1 MSDRN
6 ELGPTPT
13 IESEKLFSKVLG
25 YLNFSGGKSDPA
37 ILGMLNQIAVQ
48 TDYQTNWIPLRQALE
63 QQLSVLKKSSP
74 VFSDAS
80 QVEAVLPLVFDG
92 VLPAFHAHHAD
103 LLFHLS
109 ERDFQNPFFLGR
121 VFEATLAEGGPW
133 DETGRIVAGAIERL
147 NDFLGYRP
155 LAVLETGQKMA
166 PYEHERTRPLPLY
179 IAGAGVC
186 ASPYQAIVEQALTLL
201 REAPAEVLASARF
214 DIARVEELA
223 LDTRAY
229 DHDHPMFKRTN
240 YLFGEWDPH
249 LIDGK
254 GYYRR
259 FVVRK
264 IILDALVQWVSRQT
278 DQTEAIFDTGA
289 VLCGTMLMASA
300 ISGDGPASHDSNVTL
315 TSLLPKV
322 ARQRDDFYLRLLQTL
337 SGPRAK
343 RLQRESQQTQQPFG
357 HVRQSL
363 NLYLAH
369 YGAAQ
374 VQHRHLA
381 VCYARMGYTDA
392 ARHDAGIIPCASA
405 RFETEIQW
413 RLTASQRAI
422 EEGRIA
428 VANQHL
434 AEIDDFLHRGIHCG
448 ALVDPWNILGFQGN
462 FPLFAARED
471 SIPDQRA
478 ETLLELLERIFGVF
492 SRALTEAAAQG
503 EKEISNEIKS
513 RFEKLA
519 TYWDQFASYV
529 IEELPKVQGQ
539 ESLESAQHVAA
550 ALAEWRAAGEAA
562 GNIAFWRK
570 HVERFESPKAYAC
583 VIEILLKKGDHIA
596 AMALLVQWLSCAE
609 EIGIES
615 GPYSIHALLI
625 AWMERFTATSDGSMQ
640 LPVDWPSIRRLFDY
654 LEANAGEYWEVPR
667 LDTFNEP
674 PTRRTSDSNEWS
686 EENPN
691 ANWDEDAE
699 ADDEDNLFKAA
710 YDEVTFKDSADDGQ
724 LGDVADTGSS
734 LGNTEF
740 ELINRQLE
748 PRIKFVMA
756 LAQLWQISGGA
767 LAVEHFGIPENA
779 NKPLDSERSEV
790 VLNWWRRVRQLQT
803 DLQGLMESIWRQGI
817 DETSGDHDANVEFDI
832 QLQTKFYLLNTTIA
846 AHINCR
852 IAEIGLLC
860 LLPEVVASNEISED
874 DRNMIGFYRAVLTQD
889 VGEVRRLL
897 GAQFRRLSKKPLLYV
912 PLDNGGHP
920 EQILAAR
927 TVQADLRF
935 LLKQLPRLGLYRE
948 TWHVVRLAHRME
960 RETRP
965 SQMSVTEF
973 DRIFR
978 TALRNTMDCMIESAA
993 KWQDGKFADDEL
1005 ITIIGD
1011 VLAHYSDQWLKHSQT
1026 MRLSS
1031 VEGLRHDLMWQDV
1044 KEFIEQYGAELFHPK
1059 SLTLGNLRVI
1069 LHNGVNW
1076 YLDQLEQQ
1084 EDPLHPNQLLAA
1096 IARGDVEHEAA
1107 VEFIELTYSAIV
1119 DRFDRFLEYNTTT
1132 TQSDYGDKFYVLL
1145 DFLRVEAAYDRQAW
1159 ERIPESIVHRSLA
1172 MSARPQAL
1180 GMLEDFLEA
1189 NSRADAD
1196 KHLATLRDLELK
1208 YGVHLPSISDRLKE
1222 RFIKPLAVNRMLS
1235 LVEPAMQQ
1243 TTTATETF
1251 ERLRQEVISYMQDQT
1266 GSAVDVPQWLQD
1278 IEREIS
1284 RLEAPSDYIKPP
1296 ELEIRL
1302 PVRKVAEDE
1311 VRNQLQ
1317 VWGESLSS
1325 SERTKK
1331 SSGRRRKD

>member
-6 ELGPTPT
+6 EPGPTPT
-13 IESEKLFSKVLG
+13 DELEKLFSKVLG
-25 YLNFSGGKSDPA
+25 YLNFSSGKSDPV
-37 ILGMLNQIAVQ
+37 ILGLLNQLAVR
-48 TDYQTNWIPLRQALE
+48 TGFESGWDPLRQALTE
-63 QQLSVLKKSSP
+63 SLATLKRTSS
-74 VFSDAS
+74 VFSDS
-80 QVEAVLPLVFDG
+80 TQVESLLPLVFDH
-92 VLPAFHAHHAD
+92 VLPGFRTHHAD
-103 LLFHLS
+103 LLFHLTDQ
-109 ERDFQNPFFLGR
+109 DFLNPFFLGR

-133 DETGRIVAGAIERL
+133 DETPRIVSGAIERL

-186 ASPYQAIVEQALTLL
+186 ATPYQSVVEQALELL
-201 REAPAEVLASARF
+201 RNAPQEVLASARF
-214 DIARVEELA
+214 DISNMDELA
-223 LDTRAY
+223 LDMRAY

-249 LIDGK
+249 LIDGR

-264 IILDALVQWVSRQT
+264 IILDALVQWVSQQS
-278 DQTEAIFDTGA
+278 DQKEAIFDTGA

-337 SGPRAK
+337 SGARAK
-343 RLQRESQQTQQPFG
+343 RLQRESQTTQQPFG

-381 VCYARMGYTDA
+381 ICYARMGYTEA
-392 ARHDAGIIPCASA
+392 ARHDAEIIPCASA

-413 RLTASQRAI
+413 RLTSAQRSI
-422 EEGRIA
+422 EGGQIA
-428 VANQHL
+428 QANQLL
-434 AEIDDFLHRGIHCG
+434 AEIDDLLHRGIHCG

-478 ETLLELLERIFGVF
+478 ETLLEMLERIFGVF

-503 EKEISNEIKS
+503 EKTILNEITA

-529 IEELPKVQGQ
+529 IEELPKVEGH

-583 VIEILLKKGDHIA
+583 VIEILLSKGDHIA
-596 AMALLVQWLSCAE
+596 AMALLVQWLSRAE

-615 GPYSIHALLI
+615 GPFSIQALLI
-625 AWMERFTATSDGSMQ
+625 AWMERFTAGPDGAMK
-640 LPVDWPSIRRLFDY
+640 LPVDWSSIRRLFDY
-654 LEANAGEYWEVPR
+654 LEANAGEYWEVPK
-667 LDTFNEP
+667 LDNYSDTPPRKPAESDKWEGETPEGEWNEA
-674 PTRRTSDSNEWS
+674 D
-686 EENPN
+686 
-691 ANWDEDAE
+691 
-699 ADDEDNLFKAA
+699 DDEDNLFKAA
-710 YDEVTFKDSADDGQ
+710 YDDVTFKDSADDGQ
-724 LGDVADTGSS
+724 MGDIADSGSS

-740 ELINRQLE
+740 ELINRMLE

-767 LAVEHFGIPENA
+767 LAVEHFGVPGNA
-779 NKPLDSERSEV
+779 GQPLDPERSEA

-860 LLPEVVASNEISED
+860 LLPDVVASNEISED

-920 EQILAAR
+920 DQILAAR

-978 TALRNTMDCMIESAA
+978 TALRNTMDCLIESAA
-993 KWQDGKFADDEL
+993 KWQDSNFADDEL

-1031 VEGLRHDLMWQDV
+1031 VEGLRHDLMWQDI
-1044 KEFIEQYGAELFHPK
+1044 KEFIEQYGSELFHPK

-1069 LHNGVNW
+1069 LHNGVDW
-1076 YLDQLEQQ
+1076 YLEQLEQQ

-1096 IARGDVEHEAA
+1096 IERGDLERDVAI
-1107 VEFIELTYSAIV
+1107 EFIELTYSAIV

-1145 DFLRVEAAYDRQAW
+1145 DFLRIEAGYDRQAW

-1172 MSARPQAL
+1172 MSSRPQAL

-1196 KHLATLRDLELK
+1196 KHISNLRDLEQK

-1222 RFIKPLAVNRMLS
+1222 RFIKPLAVNRMLA
-1235 LVEPAMQQ
+1235 LVEPAMQH
-1243 TTTATETF
+1243 TPAAAEKF
-1251 ERLRQEVISYMQDQT
+1251 ERLRQEVVSYMQDQT

-1278 IEREIS
+1278 IEREVS

-1296 ELEIRL
+1296 ELELRL
-1302 PVRKVAEDE
+1302 PVRHVNEEE
-1311 VRNQLQ
+1311 VRAQLH

-1325 SERTKK
+1325 ERTKK
-1331 SSGRRRKD
+1331 NPGRRRKE